1 MIKPEDYEKINP
13 PSVGKYIS
21 EREIS
26 LVQSCYNKTQKD
38 KEDNCIKSL
47 SESNP
52 DKINQKRKAIIEILR
67 YFDKDD
73 SGIINVSEMRSIL
86 ETLGVEEEKS
96 HIDNLINRAEIEGN
110 GYINYRDF
118 AYNIIK

>member
-1 MIKPEDYEKINP
+1 MINPEDYEKINP
-13 PSVGKYIS
+13 SSIGKYVS

-26 LVQSCYNKTQKD
+26 FVQSCYNKTQKD

-47 SESNP
+47 SASNP
-52 DKINQKRKAIIEILR
+52 DIMNQKRKAIIEILR

-73 SGIINVSEMRSIL
+73 SGIINVSEMRLIL
-86 ETLGVEEEKS
+86 ETLGEDKEKS
-96 HIDNLINRAEIEGN
+96 HIDNLITRAEIEGN